1 MQEQWQQL
9 ILLIRSI
16 TFDMLIQNKL
26 LITRKIDK
34 AKRDVVRE

>member
-1 MQEQWQQL
+1 MQKQWQQL
-9 ILLIRSI
+9 ILLIRFI